1 MTTKNNKTIAEKVC
15 FLILIFISIF
25 FLYICGYKIFNFFFP
40 SKETI
45 KFNDLI
51 TFSLSVT
58 SLFLALL
65 LYNDW
70 RDQYISESLDKDLRE
85 IKALVSDI
93 NFIINR
99 FPSSQSEQDVEERA
113 EFFKLY
119 WKLRVLNSY
128 IKDLNLN
135 ELNNELESYLLTSHG
150 FINTMLKEEFE
161 SFPSITE
168 ESKIMF
174 ERLNGMIE
182 SCRNDNLNKKFK

>member
-1 MTTKNNKTIAEKVC
+1 M
-15 FLILIFISIF
+15 F

-40 SKETI
+40 SKDTI

-65 LYNDW
+65 LYSDW

-85 IKALVSDI
+85 IKALISDI

-128 IKDLNLN
+128 IKDSNLN
-135 ELNNELESYLLTSHG
+135 ALNKELESYLSTSHG
-150 FINTMLKEEFE
+150 FINTMLQEEFE
-161 SFPSITE
+161 RFPSISK

-174 ERLNGMIE
+174 EKLNGMIE

>member
-1 MTTKNNKTIAEKVC
+1 MTTKYNRTIAEKVC
-15 FLILIFISIF
+15 FLLLIFISVF
-25 FLYICGYKIFNFFFP
+25 FLYICGYKIFNYFFP

-45 KFNDLI
+45 KFSDLI

-70 RDQYISESLDKDLRE
+70 REQYISESLDKDLRE

-99 FPSSQSEQDVEERA
+99 FPTSQNEQDVEERA

-135 ELNNELESYLLTSHG
+135 VLNKELEFYLSTSHG
-150 FINTMLKEEFE
+150 FINTMLQEDFDKYI
-161 SFPSITE
+161 SISE

-174 ERLNGMIE
+174 ERLNGIIE
-182 SCRNDNLNKKFK
+182 ACRNDNLKNKFK